1 MALSDLKI
9 VGRDEASV
17 RIVADILKQRFG
29 ERFQTGLAL
38 REQHAHTTTYIPVQA
53 PDGVV
58 FPDTTE
64 EVQEIVAACAQYRVP
79 VIPFGVGS
87 SLEGQV
93 NAPGGGISID
103 TSRMNRILAVHPE
116 DLDCVIEPG
125 VTRIQL
131 NEYLRDTGLFFP
143 IDPGA
148 NASLGGMAV
157 DPRLGHQRGALR
169 HDARERAVAE
179 RCDGGWLADLDRQ
192 AGEEEFGRLR
202 PDAAAGRLGGDAR
215 RHHVADA
222 EALRHTAGDLGRRVP
237 VPERRG
243 GLPGNDRDDPD
254 GRAGG
259 ADRTR
264 QPAADEGDDR
274 LFQARLSREPV
285 PLR

>member
-1 MALSDLKI
+1 MALSDLRN

-58 FPDTTE
+58 FPETTE

-79 VIPFGVGS
+79 VIPFGAGS

-103 TSRMNRILAVHPE
+103 TSRMNRIIAVHPE

-131 NEYLRDTGLFFP
+131 NEHLRDTGLFFP
-143 IDPGA
+143 HRSGRQCVA
-148 NASLGGMAV
+148 RRHGV
-157 DPRLGHQRGALR
+157 DPRLGHQCGSLR
-169 HDARERAVAE
+169 HYARERAVAE
-179 RCDGGWLADLDRQ
+179 RRDGGRFADLDRQ
-192 AGEEEFGRLR
+192 AGEEELGRLR
-202 PDAAAGRLGGDAR
+202 PDAAASSAR
-215 RHHVADA
+215 KVRSASS
-222 EALRHTAGDLGRRVP
+222 P
-237 VPERRG
+237 
-243 GLPGNDRDDPD
+243 
-254 GRAGG
+254 
-259 ADRTR
+259 
-264 QPAADEGDDR
+264 
-274 LFQARLSREPV
+274 S
-285 PLR
+285 